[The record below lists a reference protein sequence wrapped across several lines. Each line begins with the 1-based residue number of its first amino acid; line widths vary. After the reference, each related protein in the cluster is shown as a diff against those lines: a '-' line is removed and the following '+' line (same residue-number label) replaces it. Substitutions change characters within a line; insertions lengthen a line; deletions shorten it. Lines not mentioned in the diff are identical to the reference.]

1 MLGEKAAM
9 LCTASVEEV
18 IDGHYKSQLDK
29 IGEDEKDLKKSIS
42 KFRQDEIDHKNIAYN
57 KGDSKDGLYII
68 LDKIIQTTSR
78 VAIKVSEK
86 V

>member
-29 IGEDEKDLKKSIS
+29 LGDDEKSLKKSIT
-42 KFRQDEIDHKNIAYN
+42 KFRQDEIDHKNIAYELGGSN
-57 KGDSKDGLYII
+57 TGVYSVMDKLIKTGSKI
-68 LDKIIQTTSR
+68 
-78 VAIKVSEK
+78 AINISI
-86 V
+86 

>member
-29 IGEDEKDLKKSIS
+29 LGDDEKSLKKSIA
-42 KFRQDEIDHKNIAYN
+42 KFRQDEIDHKNLAYN
-57 KGDSKDGLYII
+57 EGASKKGIYFV
-68 LDKIIQTTSR
+68 LDKIIQTTSKA
-78 VAIKVSEK
+78 AIKVSEK
-86 V
+86 I